1 MISSEAEG
9 IMEIA
14 FNIRDLNEQMKR
26 VADVL
31 ELMYDAEYILKT
43 DVGSG
48 LVRVEVEKK

>member
-14 FNIRDLNEQMKR
+14 FNIRALNTQMKR

-43 DVGSG
+43 APSQEV
-48 LVRVEVEKK
+48 VEE